1 MEKILNSKTLIEMLE
16 NSIERYPQRI
26 IQSYRKDNSIVK
38 VTYKEFFE
46 KVKRV
51 SSALRKLGVKKGT
64 KVLLISDNRYE
75 WLISDIALIFIG
87 AVDVPRS
94 SSSPESELNFIAKH
108 SDSEFSIIED
118 EKLYEPIK
126 DIIRKENVIVFNQS
140 QNFINFSE
148 LLKDDGSEFK
158 RETIDGEDLATIIYT
173 SGTTGNPKGVMLS
186 HKNFMHNVSTIT
198 PLIKFKTFGREQDV
212 ALSILPVW
220 HIFERTFEYVCIAG
234 GAKIFY
240 SNVKNFSR
248 DLIEI
253 RPTIM
258 SAVPRI
264 WEHIYRKI
272 IDRMKSEKLFK
283 KTLFYIFLKIREK
296 HLYSYRVLT
305 KRDTQLYEEGYKKRF
320 LKIITS
326 LFIFP
331 LLLVPSLL
339 AYFIF
344 EPIRDNLGGRL
355 RGAFTG
361 GGMIP
366 KYIDNFFNTVGIT
379 LLNAYGMTEASPGIS
394 SRRFDYNFLFTAGI
408 PFDRTQISLR
418 DENGKIVK
426 KGKKGII
433 YVKGEQVMKGYYKNE
448 EETKKV
454 LTKDGWLNTGDIGF
468 LTKNNNL
475 IILGRAKDTIVLL
488 GGENVEPDRIEEKL
502 EENEFISHAVVVGDD
517 EKDLAA
523 LIFIEEEKLKNLISE
538 LKLDIKDLKDT
549 VENIKVKEFFKN
561 FVEENVNRSKNFHPF
576 ESIKNITIIPEKL
589 QIGKEIT
596 ETLKKR
602 RKLIIE
608 KYRSRV
614 EEMYRKR
621 R

>member
-1 MEKILNSKTLIEMLE
+1 MEKIINSKTLTEMFE
-16 NSIERYPQRI
+16 NSVARYPFRI
-26 IQSYRKDNSIVK
+26 IQSYRKNNSIVNI
-38 VTYKEFFE
+38 TYKEFFE
-46 KVKRV
+46 KVKKV

-75 WLISDIALIFIG
+75 WLISDIALMFIG
-87 AVDVPRS
+87 GIDVPRS
-94 SSSPESELNFIAKH
+94 SSTPESELNFIAKH
-108 SDSEFSIIED
+108 SDSEFAIIED

-126 DIIRKENVIVFNQS
+126 DVIKKEKVIVFNYS

-148 LLKDDGSEFK
+148 LLSDDAKEFK
-158 RETIDGEDLATIIYT
+158 RENINGDDLVTIIYT

-198 PLIKFKTFGREQDV
+198 PLIKFKTFGKEQDV

-234 GAKIFY
+234 GAKTFY
-240 SNVKNFSR
+240 SNVKNFAR
-248 DLIEI
+248 DLVEI
-253 RPTIM
+253 KPTIM

-305 KRDTQLYEEGYKKRF
+305 NRDTILYDEGYKKRF
-320 LKIITS
+320 FKIISS
-326 LFIFP
+326 LFLFP

-394 SRRFDYNFLFTAGI
+394 SRRFDYNYLFTAGI
-408 PFDRTQISLR
+408 PFDRTQITLR

-426 KGKKGII
+426 KGEKGII

-454 LTKDGWLNTGDIGF
+454 LTEDGWLNTGDIGF

-488 GGENVEPDRIEEKL
+488 GGENVEPQRIEEKL
-502 EENEFISHAVVVGDD
+502 EENEFISHALVVGDD
-517 EKDLAA
+517 EKDLSA
-523 LIFIEEEKLKNLISE
+523 LIFIEEEKLKNLVKE
-538 LKLDIKDLKDT
+538 LKLNIEDLKDA
-549 VENIKVKEFFKN
+549 VDNIKVKEFFKN

-576 ESIKNITIIPEKL
+576 ESVKNFTIIPEKL

-602 RKLIIE
+602 RNLLIE
-608 KYRSRV
+608 KYRNRI

>member
-1 MEKILNSKTLIEMLE
+1 
-16 NSIERYPQRI
+16 
-26 IQSYRKDNSIVK
+26 
-38 VTYKEFFE
+38 
-46 KVKRV
+46 
-51 SSALRKLGVKKGT
+51 
-64 KVLLISDNRYE
+64 
-75 WLISDIALIFIG
+75 
-87 AVDVPRS
+87 
-94 SSSPESELNFIAKH
+94 
-108 SDSEFSIIED
+108 
-118 EKLYEPIK
+118 
-126 DIIRKENVIVFNQS
+126 
-140 QNFINFSE
+140 
-148 LLKDDGSEFK
+148 
-158 RETIDGEDLATIIYT
+158 
-173 SGTTGNPKGVMLS
+173 
-186 HKNFMHNVSTIT
+186 
-198 PLIKFKTFGREQDV
+198 
-212 ALSILPVW
+212 
-220 HIFERTFEYVCIAG
+220 
-234 GAKIFY
+234 
-240 SNVKNFSR
+240 
-248 DLIEI
+248 
-253 RPTIM
+253 
-258 SAVPRI
+258 
-264 WEHIYRKI
+264 
-272 IDRMKSEKLFK
+272 MKSEKLFK

-305 KRDTQLYEEGYKKRF
+305 KRDTQLYEEDYKKRF

-331 LLLVPSLL
+331 LLLVPSFL

-355 RGAFTG
+355 RGAFTD

-576 ESIKNITIIPEKL
+576 ESIKNFTIIPEKL